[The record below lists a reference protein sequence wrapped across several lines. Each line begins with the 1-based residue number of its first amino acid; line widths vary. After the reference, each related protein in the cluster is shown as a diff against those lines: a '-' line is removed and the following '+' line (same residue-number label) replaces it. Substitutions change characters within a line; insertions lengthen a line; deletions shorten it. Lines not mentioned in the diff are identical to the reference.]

1 MTKLLGIPGSL
12 RSGSLNLA
20 MLAAA
25 AGLVPENASLEIAT
39 LHGIP
44 LYDGDLETDQ
54 GVPATVVRLQD
65 SIAAAD
71 GLVIATPEY
80 NNSIPGV
87 LKNATDWLSRPPD
100 QIKRVFHRKPV
111 AIMGASTGGFG
122 TVLAQTAWL
131 PVFKALGARYWS
143 GGRLMA
149 ARAGQSFDESG
160 ALVDLELGERIRQ
173 FMAGFVEFATGES

>member
-1 MTKLLGIPGSL
+1 MTKFVGIAGSL

-20 MLAAA
+20 MLTAAA
-25 AGLVPENASLEIAT
+25 DLLPEHASMDIAT
-39 LHGIP
+39 LRGIP

-54 GVPATVVRLQD
+54 GVPEAVVRLQD
-65 SIAAAD
+65 RIAAAD

-87 LKNATDWLSRPPD
+87 LKNATDWLSRPPS
-100 QIKRVFHRKPV
+100 QIQRVFHAKPIAV
-111 AIMGASTGGFG
+111 MGASSGGFG

-149 ARAGQSFDESG
+149 PRAGQSFDESG
-160 ALVDLELGERIRQ
+160 ALVDQELAERIRQ
-173 FMAGFVEFATGES
+173 FMAGFVNFAVGAN

>member
-1 MTKLLGIPGSL
+1 MTKLLGIAGSL

-20 MLAAA
+20 MLRAA
-25 AGLVPENASLEIAT
+25 AGLLPEHASLEIAT

-54 GVPATVVRLQD
+54 GVPAAVVRLQD

-71 GLVIATPEY
+71 GLVIASPEY

-100 QIKRVFHRKPV
+100 QIKRLFHGKPV
-111 AIMGASTGGFG
+111 ALMGASTGGFG
-122 TVLAQTAWL
+122 TVLAQAAWL
-131 PVFKALGARYWS
+131 PVLKALGARYWS

-149 ARAGQSFDESG
+149 ARAGQSFDDSG
-160 ALVDLELGERIRQ
+160 VLLNQELGERIRQ
-173 FMAGFVEFATGES
+173 FMAGFVDFATRES